1 MAHCARSGGRRPL
14 RLHRRAGH
22 SRSSCFSSCATL
34 EASSRAVVSWPTR
47 KPEPTGDRLDG
58 LGRLDRLGTIGQ
70 LVDRLAGRNVFEY

>member
-1 MAHCARSGGRRPL
+1 VFTNRNALNPAVLGAAASLHALRWKRPHGQL
-14 RLHRRAGH
+14 YRGQQG
-22 SRSSCFSSCATL
+22 
-34 EASSRAVVSWPTR
+34 